1 MGEPRPDKVAVV
13 AEVRQRFES
22 TDAALLTEYRG
33 IDVASM
39 QELRRSL
46 RAAGGD
52 YKIYKNTLV
61 RRAVEGLDLG
71 IDDLLL
77 GPTAIAFVT
86 GSEERPAD
94 AAAVAK
100 ALKDFAKT
108 NEHLVVKGG
117 VLGGALLS
125 ADEATALA
133 DLPSREVLLAQLAG
147 ALQAPLTKTA
157 RLLDALPQKFAYAM
171 QALVEKGGAAGDAGA
186 DTAAAESAPEAENET
201 EDTQTEDTQTE
212 TETQES

>member
-13 AEVRQRFES
+13 TEVRERFES

-33 IDVASM
+33 INVAAM
-39 QELRRSL
+39 QELRRAL

-61 RRAVEGLDLG
+61 RRAIDGLDIG

-86 GSEERPAD
+86 GNEDRPAD

-108 NEHLVVKGG
+108 NENLVVKGG
-117 VLGGALLS
+117 VLGGAVLS
-125 ADEATALA
+125 AGEADALA
-133 DLPSREVLLAQLAG
+133 DLPSRDVLLSQLAG

-171 QALVEKGGAAGDAGA
+171 QALIEKGGTGGEDASDITAEASEAAPT
-186 DTAAAESAPEAENET
+186 DTAEPADSEPDS
-201 EDTQTEDTQTE
+201 E